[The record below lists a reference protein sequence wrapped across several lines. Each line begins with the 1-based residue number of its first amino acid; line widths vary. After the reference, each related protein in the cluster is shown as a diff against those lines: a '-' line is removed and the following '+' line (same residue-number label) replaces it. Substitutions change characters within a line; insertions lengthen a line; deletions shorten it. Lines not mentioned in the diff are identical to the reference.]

1 MADYIALKA
10 CRFAGTAYAIGDTI
24 PENVILPKRIHALID
39 IGIVAEMPQA
49 KRKTQKSDSPIPTP
63 IEEAK
68 EAPTEAP
75 TATEGKKTTRKST
88 RKSTA
93 KK

>member
-24 PENVILPKRIHALID
+24 PEKAILPKRIHALID
-39 IGIVAEMPQA
+39 IGIVAEMPQV
-49 KRKTQKSDSPIPTP
+49 KPKTQKSDKPIQEP
-63 IEEAK
+63 IDKAK
-68 EAPTEAP
+68 EAPAEAQA
-75 TATEGKKTTRKST
+75 ATEGKKAARKST